1 MNKKLVLGIIIGVV
15 VSIGA
20 VSVVLS
26 GSVSSH
32 DSKTKDETLN
42 LNQSENITTPKHFSL
57 DLNESVG
64 IAAHP

>member
-1 MNKKLVLGIIIGVV
+1 M

-26 GSVSSH
+26 GNFSPY

-42 LNQSENITTPKHFSL
+42 SNQSENITVAKHFSV

>member
-1 MNKKLVLGIIIGVV
+1 MI
-15 VSIGA
+15 SIGA
-20 VSVVLS
+20 VSVALS
-26 GSVSSH
+26 GNVSPH

-42 LNQSENITTPKHFSL
+42 SNQSENITTPKHFSV

>member
-1 MNKKLVLGIIIGVV
+1 M

-20 VSVVLS
+20 LSVVLS
-26 GSVSSH
+26 GNVSSL
-32 DSKTKDETLN
+32 DSKAKDETLN
-42 LNQSENITTPKHFSL
+42 SNLSENITTAKHFSI